1 MNVNDEVIINAVI
14 IGMTESGNPIIKTPA
29 GVKMLIKASDV
40 VTVRPPQLRHLR
52 KRREAR
58 RNEYDWV

>member
-1 MNVNDEVIINAVI
+1 MNVNDEVTINAVI

-40 VTVRPPQLRHLR
+40 VTVRPQVKAPE
-52 KRREAR
+52 KKKGGKKK
-58 RNEYDWV
+58 

>member
-1 MNVNDEVIINAVI
+1 MNVNDEVTINAVI

-40 VTVRPPQLRHLR
+40 VTVRPPIDIPE
-52 KRREAR
+52 KK
-58 RNEYDWV
+58 NGGKKK